1 MRCRFTFLL
10 FAILLVSSCTPKT
23 KKNMS
28 DHQYTNALIN
38 ETSPYLL
45 QHAHN
50 PVDWHPWN
58 KETLELAKKEN
69 KLILISV
76 GYAACHWCH
85 VMERESFEDTAVANI
100 MNQHFINIKVDREER
115 PDVDQIYMNAVQLMN
130 NGRGGWPLNCI
141 TLPDGRPV
149 WGGTYFPKENW
160 VDILNKISTVYQ
172 ENPDKMKEFAT
183 KLTEGIKNSD
193 LITLNTKATN
203 FSKIEVDTVV
213 EDWKQYMDFDLG
225 GSAGSPKFPTPTNF
239 EFLLRYG
246 TQTADKEL
254 LSYVNNTLTKM
265 ALGGIYD
272 QVGGGFARYSV
283 DAKWHIPHFEKMLY
297 DNGQLVSLYANAYVA
312 TKNPL
317 YKRIVYETTTF
328 VERELTNDEGGFYS
342 SLDADSNNEAGEL
355 EEGAFYVWSKEDLQR
370 LIVDDFD
377 LFSLY
382 YNISDE
388 WKWEHEN
395 YNLHRTLT
403 DSEVVKKQGISQE
416 ELTAKVENWRSILL
430 KEREKKD
437 RPRLDD
443 KVLTSWNALMLKGY
457 ANAFR
462 AFNDPH
468 FLDMA
473 LKNANFIIKNQLRE
487 DGGLNRNFKNGKSNI
502 NAYLEDYATTIDAF
516 LNLYQV
522 TLDEQWLQNAKQLT
536 DYCYDHFYDTESQL
550 FYFISDEDKG
560 LIARKIDVVDQGI
573 GIPSS
578 NSIMANNLFLLGHY
592 YANKKYSDN
601 AEKALHNVKNKASE
615 YGGVASN
622 WLSLYLNYIGDF
634 YEVAI
639 SGKDAKTKL
648 EELHKSYI
656 PNKLIVGSTK
666 DSNLPLLEY
675 KYSEDQTTIY
685 VCIDG
690 TCQLPVNET
699 AEALKQIKT
708 TF

>member
-1 MRCRFTFLL
+1 
-10 FAILLVSSCTPKT
+10 
-23 KKNMS
+23 MS
-28 DHQYTNALIN
+28 DHPHTNALIN

-50 PVDWHPWN
+50 PVDWHPWS

-85 VMERESFEDTAVANI
+85 VMERESFEDTAVATI
-100 MNQHFINIKVDREER
+100 MNQNFINIKVDREER
-115 PDVDQIYMNAVQLMN
+115 PDVDQIYMKAVQLMN
-130 NGRGGWPLNCI
+130 NGRGGWPLNAI
-141 TLPDGRPV
+141 ALPDGRPV

-160 VDILNKISTVYQ
+160 VDILNKVSSVYK
-172 ENPDKMKEFAT
+172 EDPDKMKEFAT

-193 LITLNTKATN
+193 LITLNTEDTN
-203 FSKIEVDTVV
+203 FSRIEIDTIVSNWT
-213 EDWKQYMDFDLG
+213 EYMDFDLG
-225 GSAGSPKFPTPTNF
+225 GSAGSPKFPLPNNVD
-239 EFLLRYG
+239 FLLRYS
-246 TQTADKEL
+246 TQTSNQKL
-254 LSYVNNTLTKM
+254 LDYVNNSLTKM
-265 ALGGIYD
+265 ALGGIHD

-297 DNGQLVSLYANAYVA
+297 DNGQLVSVYANAYVA

-317 YKRIVYETTTF
+317 FKKIVYQTTAF
-328 VERELTNDEGGFYS
+328 VERELSNKQGGFYS
-342 SLDADSNNEAGEL
+342 SLDADSNNAEGEL
-355 EEGAFYVWSKEDLQR
+355 EEGVFYVWSKEDLER
-370 LIVDDFD
+370 LIPNDFA
-377 LFSLY
+377 LFSDY
-382 YNISDE
+382 YNISDA

-395 YNLHRTLT
+395 YNLHRTKT
-403 DSEVVKKQGISQE
+403 DEEIIKQYNLSQE
-416 ELTAKVENWRSILL
+416 DLSKKVENWRSILL
-430 KEREKKD
+430 TEREKKE

-443 KVLTSWNALMLKGY
+443 KILTSWNALMLKGY
-457 ANAFR
+457 THAFR

-473 LKNANFIIKNQLRE
+473 LKNANFIVSNQLRE

-522 TLDEQWLQNAKQLT
+522 TLDEQWLQNAKQLA

-550 FYFISDEDKG
+550 FHFTSDMDDQ
-560 LIARKIDVVDQGI
+560 LIARKIDINDDV
-573 GIPSS
+573 IPSS

-592 YANKKYSDN
+592 YGNKKYADN
-601 AEKALHNVKNKASE
+601 ASQMLHNVKEQAFQ
-615 YGGVASN
+615 YGGNSAN
-622 WLSLYLNYIGDF
+622 WLWLYLNYIGDF

-639 SGKDAKTKL
+639 SGKNAKVKL
-648 EELHKSYI
+648 EEFNQKYI

-666 DSNLPLLEY
+666 DSDLPLLEY
-675 KYSEDQTTIY
+675 KYNDDQTTIY

-699 AEALKQIKT
+699 TKAFKQIKT
-708 TF
+708 TL

>member
-1 MRCRFTFLL
+1 
-10 FAILLVSSCTPKT
+10 
-23 KKNMS
+23 MS
-28 DHQYTNALIN
+28 DHSYTNALIN

-50 PVDWHPWN
+50 PVDWYPWS

-115 PDVDQIYMNAVQLMN
+115 PDVDQIYMKAVQLMN
-130 NGRGGWPLNCI
+130 NGRGGWPLNAI
-141 TLPDGRPV
+141 ALPDGRPV

-160 VDILNKISTVYQ
+160 VDILNKVSSVYK
-172 ENPDKMKEFAT
+172 EDPDKMKEFAA
-183 KLTEGIKNSD
+183 KLTEGIKNAD
-193 LITLNTKATN
+193 LITLNTKATD
-203 FSKIEVDTVV
+203 FSKIEIDTIVSNWT
-213 EDWKQYMDFDLG
+213 EYMDFDLG
-225 GSAGSPKFPTPTNF
+225 GSAGAPKFPLPNNF
-239 EFLLRYG
+239 DFLLRYS
-246 TQTADKEL
+246 TQTSNQKL
-254 LSYVNNTLTKM
+254 LDYVNTSLTKM
-265 ALGGIYD
+265 ALGGIHD

-297 DNGQLVSLYANAYVA
+297 DNGQLVSVYANAYVA

-317 YKRIVYETTTF
+317 FKKIVYQTTTF
-328 VERELTNDEGGFYS
+328 VERELSNKQGGFYS
-342 SLDADSNNEAGEL
+342 SLDADSNNEKGEL
-355 EEGAFYVWSKEDLQR
+355 EEGAFYVWSKEDLER
-370 LIVDDFD
+370 LITTDFE
-377 LFSLY
+377 LFSDY
-382 YNISDE
+382 YNISDA

-395 YNLHRTLT
+395 YNLHRTKT
-403 DSEVVKKQGISQE
+403 DEEITKQYNLSQE
-416 ELTAKVENWRSILL
+416 DLSKKVDNWRSILL
-430 KEREKKD
+430 TEREKKE

-443 KVLTSWNALMLKGY
+443 KILTSWNALMLKGY
-457 ANAFR
+457 THAFR
-462 AFNDPH
+462 AFNDTH

-473 LKNANFIIKNQLRE
+473 LKNANFIVKNQLRE

-522 TLDEQWLQNAKQLT
+522 TLDEQWLQNAKQLA
-536 DYCYDHFYDTESQL
+536 DYCYDHFYDTKSQL
-550 FYFISDEDKG
+550 FHFTSDMDDQ
-560 LIARKIDVVDQGI
+560 LIARKIDINDDV
-573 GIPSS
+573 IPSS

-592 YANKKYSDN
+592 YGNKKYADN
-601 AEKALHNVKNKASE
+601 ASQMLHNVKEQALQ
-615 YGGVASN
+615 YGGNSAN
-622 WLSLYLNYIGDF
+622 WLWLYLNYIGDF

-639 SGKDAKTKL
+639 SGKNAKIKL
-648 EELHKSYI
+648 EEFNQKYI

-666 DSNLPLLEY
+666 DSDLPLLEY
-675 KYSEDQTTIY
+675 KYNDDQTTIY

-699 AEALKQIKT
+699 TKAFKQIKT
-708 TF
+708 TL